1 MTPALAAA
9 IQDVI
14 DELANHPATLVR
26 GPVERLRA
34 AMERTP
40 VERAGAFLGRDGAL
54 RDCQCPAC
62 RVLRAKHA
70 ERARILAGIEGLLR
84 PESVV

>member
-9 IQDVI
+9 IQAVI
-14 DELANHPATLVR
+14 DELANHPAVLVR

-34 AMERTP
+34 AMEEPP
-40 VERAGAFLGRDGAL
+40 VDVAGAFLGRDL
-54 RDCQCPAC
+54 KMHPCQCRAC
-62 RVLRAKHA
+62 CVMRAKHA